1 MSKSKQSQLTSELI
15 FYTKLRLGMSL
26 FPVRRT
32 LLNLDREELAM
43 LITDQ
48 AENIGEGIKDLVVR
62 HFPE

>member
-1 MSKSKQSQLTSELI
+1 
-15 FYTKLRLGMSL
+15 MSL